1 MTPALVAL
9 AVLWTGQT
17 PAEDEDAGPSPQV
30 YTFSSKT
37 GRLVALVYESSAT
50 ESSGRSHHH
59 VVLATTWSGR
69 MRWDLAGGCAGE
81 FVVQVSSLSADE
93 PAERKREGFEAPL
106 ADRDRAAVNTHLR
119 HRDQLFADQFPT
131 IKYIV
136 TGCQLDDSNHVVIQG
151 DFTLRGMTQRVA
163 FRVLA
168 TESSDALQLVGQGSI
183 THTSF
188 GFEPYYA
195 LFGQRQNQDR
205 MQLVID
211 VNGKP
216 LGPDA
221 GLKAPLMEGPRSR

>member
-9 AVLWTGQT
+9 AVLWTGQEVPDDAA
-17 PAEDEDAGPSPQV
+17 PAPQV
-30 YTFSSKT
+30 YTFSAKS
-37 GRLVALVYESSAT
+37 GRLAALIYENSQT

-59 VVLATTWSGR
+59 VVLATAWSGR
-69 MRWDLAGGCAGE
+69 MRWDLEGGCAGE
-81 FVVQVSSLSADE
+81 FVVQVSGLSADE
-93 PAERKREGFEAPL
+93 PAEREREGFKAPL
-106 ADRDRAAVNTHLR
+106 AERDRVAVNSHLR

-131 IKYIV
+131 IKYLV
-136 TGCQLDDSNHVVIQG
+136 TGCELDGSDHVVIQG
-151 DFTLRGMTQRVA
+151 NFSLRGITQPVA

-168 TESSDALQLVGQGSI
+168 TESADALTLEGQGSI
-183 THTSF
+183 THTKF

-205 MQLVID
+205 MQLVINVD
-211 VNGKP
+211 GKP